1 MIANPRNVR
10 AVQVCSSCGQESPDG
25 FQFCGAC
32 GAPLA
37 AAPAREERKVVT
49 VLFADLVGFTSRA
62 EQLDPEDVRATLSP
76 YYARLRTEIERY
88 GGTVEKFIGDAVMAL
103 FGAPVAHEDDPE
115 RAVRAA
121 LAIRDAIAGP
131 GDDTAGFELQLRIAV
146 TTGEALIALGARPS
160 EGEGMASGDVVNT
173 AARLQT
179 AAPVNGILVGEATY
193 RATRDTIEYRDA
205 ERVEAKGKTEPI
217 RVWEAVAA
225 RSRFGIDLEQR
236 QRSKLVG
243 RERELGVLADALARC
258 RRELTPQLMTLAGV
272 PGIGK
277 SRLVTELFQ
286 VVEQDPDLIWWRQGR
301 SLPYGEGMSFWALG
315 EIVKAQAGILE
326 TDRVDAAD
334 AKLHAMV
341 EDVVSEPDERGWVE
355 EHLRPLVG
363 LSVAA
368 DGGGDRRSEA
378 FAAWRRFLEALAEQ
392 RPLVLVF
399 EDLHWADEGLLDFV
413 DHLAEWA
420 AGVAMLIV
428 CTARPEL
435 LDRRPGWGGGKRN
448 ATTVSI
454 SALSQEE
461 TAQLLASL
469 LEQLLLPADLQ
480 AQLLAQAEGNPL
492 YAEEYVRMLQDRGFL
507 VRNAGGWRLEGEGGL
522 PLPETVQ
529 GMIAARLDALALPEK
544 ELAQNAAVIGKVF
557 WPGALEALGASALE
571 EALHALER
579 KEFVRRERR
588 SAVAGEAQYAFL
600 HALVRDVAYGQIPRV
615 GRVDKHRLAA
625 EWIESLAGD
634 RSEDRAEMLAHHY
647 LEAISLAEA
656 AGLSTERLRQ
666 PAAAALIEATERAAA
681 LNAFAAAF
689 GFAGAALDLI
699 GDADPRRAGLLLA
712 RGQAGWNLGEAD
724 VESLLKA
731 RDAFLS
737 QDEIEAA
744 AETEDL
750 LSRIFWIRGDRD
762 SSDEHGTRA
771 VALVE
776 DRPLS
781 PSRAR
786 VLAQRARMVVLA
798 GDNSGGLEMAGRA
811 RPMVEQ
817 VGEDELLSHVLN
829 TIGMARVNLGDP
841 SGIDDLRRSV
851 ALAEAANSPEYLHT
865 AYNNLANQLWRLGK
879 LDAATE
885 CLTQARV
892 ADERFGFA
900 PGLRWLIGEDMLD
913 HALRGRWDQALE
925 LADAVIAAAADDP
938 HYHEGPARVVRA
950 EILLGRGDVNGALAD
965 SERALALAREAKDA
979 QTVSVALLCR
989 ALVLVGGGR
998 QQEADPLIAEYLRDH
1013 DLGGSHE
1020 HQLPLLLAQLGR
1032 GDEYL
1037 AALDDEQPT
1046 TPWLDAGRAASSGD
1060 LATAAAIYDELGA
1073 RAAEAQARLLLAE
1086 ALRAEGRRP
1095 EADAELHRSLAYF
1108 RSVNAT
1114 AYTRRGEA
1122 LLAATA

>member
-1 MIANPRNVR
+1 
-10 AVQVCSSCGQESPDG
+10 VQVCASCHQESPDG
-25 FQFCGAC
+25 FRFCGAC

-121 LAIRDAIAGP
+121 LAIRDAIAEP
-131 GDDTAGFELQLRIAV
+131 GDDAPGLELQLRIAV

-193 RATRDTIEYRDA
+193 RATRDTIEYREADP
-205 ERVEAKGKTEPI
+205 VKAKGKAEPI
-217 RVWEAVAA
+217 PVWEAVAA
-225 RSRFGIDLEQR
+225 RSRFGLDLEQR
-236 QRSKLVG
+236 QRSMLVG
-243 RERELGVLADALARC
+243 RKREVGILADALAHC
-258 RRELTPQLMTLAGV
+258 RRELSPQLMTLVGV

-286 VVEQDPDLIWWRQGR
+286 VVEEDPDLIWWRQGR
-301 SLPYGEGMSFWALG
+301 SLPYGEGLSYWAFG

-326 TDRVDAAD
+326 TDPMEAAE
-334 AKLHAMV
+334 AKLRAMV
-341 EDVVSEPDERGWVE
+341 EDTIPEADEREWVE
-355 EHLRPLVG
+355 GHLRPLVG
-363 LSVAA
+363 LTVAA
-368 DGGGDRRSEA
+368 ESGGDRRGEA
-378 FAAWRRFLEALAEQ
+378 FAAWRRLLEALAEQ

-399 EDLHWADEGLLDFV
+399 EDLHWADDGLLDFV
-413 DHLAEWA
+413 DHLADWA
-420 AGVAMLIV
+420 TGVALLIV

-448 ATTVSI
+448 AATVSI

-469 LEQLLLPADLQ
+469 LQQILLPAELQ
-480 AQLLAQAEGNPL
+480 SQVLTRAEGNPL

-507 VRNAGGWRLEGEGGL
+507 VRDARGWRLEGQGEL

-544 ELAQNAAVIGKVF
+544 ELIQNAAVIGKVF
-557 WPGALEALGASALE
+557 WPGGLAALGAPALE
-571 EALHALER
+571 EALHGLER

-600 HALVRDVAYGQIPRV
+600 HALVRDVAYGQIPRA

-647 LEAISLAEA
+647 LEAIALSRSAGLDAEA
-656 AGLSTERLRQ
+656 LRG
-666 PAAAALIEATERAAA
+666 PAAAALIEATERAGA
-681 LNAFAAAF
+681 LTAWPAAAE
-689 GFAGAALDLI
+689 FARTALELLDER
-699 GDADPRRAGLLLA
+699 DPRRAGLLFALA
-712 RGQAGWNLGEAD
+712 NAKSMLGEHD
-724 VESLLKA
+724 VELFVRA
-731 RDAFLS
+731 RDDFLA

-744 AETEDL
+744 AETEIML
-750 LSRIFWIRGDRD
+750 TRIFWVRGDRD
-762 SSDEHGTRA
+762 RSDEHGARA

-776 DRPLS
+776 DRPA
-781 PSRAR
+781 SRAKAR
-786 VLAQRARMVVLA
+786 VFAQRARNVFLA
-798 GDNSGGLEMAGRA
+798 GDSRAGLELAHRA
-811 RPMVEQ
+811 RPLVEE
-817 VGEDELLSHVLN
+817 VGAGELVSHVLN
-829 TIGMARVNLGDP
+829 TIGMARVSLGDP
-841 SGIDDLRRSV
+841 AGLDDLRQSIS
-851 ALAEAANSPEYLHT
+851 LAEAANSPESLHT
-865 AYNNLANQLWRLGK
+865 GLNNLANMLWRLGR
-879 LDAATE
+879 LDAASE
-885 CLTQARV
+885 CLGQARL
-892 ADERFGFA
+892 ADERFGYTS
-900 PGLRWLIGEDMLD
+900 GLHWLEGEDMLD
-913 HALRGRWDQALE
+913 RNLRGDWDEAVA
-925 LADAVIAAAADDP
+925 LADSVIARAEKTP
-938 HYHEGPARVVRA
+938 HYHEAPARMVRA
-950 EILLGRGDVNGALAD
+950 QILLGRGDVNGAMVD
-965 SERALALAREAKDA
+965 SERGLALARDSKDA
-979 QTVSVALLCR
+979 QVVGPGLLFR
-989 ALVLVGGGR
+989 TQVLVGAGR
-998 QQEADPLIAEYLRDH
+998 DHEAGELLVEFLRDH
-1013 DLGGSHE
+1013 DLGDPWM
-1020 HQLPLLLAQLGR
+1020 HQAPLLLAELGR
-1032 GDEYL
+1032 GGEYL
-1037 AALDDEQPT
+1037 AALGGEHPA
-1046 TPWLDAGRAASSGD
+1046 TPWLEAGRAAASGE
-1060 LATAAAIYDELGA
+1060 LGKAAAVYEEIGA

-1086 ALRAEGRRP
+1086 ALLAEGRRA

-1108 RSVNAT
+1108 RSVRAT
-1114 AYTRRGEA
+1114 AFTSRGEA